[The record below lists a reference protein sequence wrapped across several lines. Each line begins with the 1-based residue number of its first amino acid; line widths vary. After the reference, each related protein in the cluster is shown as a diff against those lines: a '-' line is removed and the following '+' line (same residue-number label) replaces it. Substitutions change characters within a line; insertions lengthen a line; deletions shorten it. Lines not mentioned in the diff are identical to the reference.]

1 MGITSSSVSITR
13 YRVEGKLDG
22 AVMDT
27 VTRGLQSNAISEIDE
42 NAADKAVGWTSF
54 KNPYKPDFDGSD
66 FVYGNYMVFSLRI
79 DKKTISSKI
88 LKKHYIIE
96 TAKRLTDT
104 GRDYLSR
111 NEKTMIKDHVTNVL
125 TLRIPST
132 PNVYDVIWNYE
143 ESCLWFFTNLKA
155 ANEELETLF
164 ARSFRLTLIRLFPYT
179 SADLTAGL
187 SDSERDTLENLTPTY
202 FSI

>member
-42 NAADKAVGWTSF
+42 NASDKAVGWTSF
-54 KNPYKPDFDGSD
+54 KNPFKPDFDGSD

-96 TAKRLTDT
+96 TAKRLADT

-132 PNVYDVIWNYE
+132 PNVYDVIWNHE